1 MGVAIMVG
9 REICEIAP
17 AVSDEMKRMFS
28 SIAEEEKRKAEWK
41 QSITEAAAIL
51 RQRNMEK
58 IKELKTKLD
67 ASRKETQL
75 AVQRIE
81 DEKQVHASTSR
92 LLDAER
98 RERAAEL
105 RLFMKRIRD
114 MSDGAR
120 RAMTE
125 VLASFDEHFDD
136 VKKDAGSRASSG
148 RAEGEGADK

>member
-17 AVSDEMKRMFS
+17 AVSDEMKRMSS
-28 SIAEEEKRKAEWK
+28 SIVQEEKRKAEWK
-41 QSITEAAAIL
+41 QSITEATAIL
-51 RQRNMEK
+51 RQRDMEE
-58 IKELKTKLD
+58 IKDLRTKLD
-67 ASRKETQL
+67 ASRKEIQL

-81 DEKQVHASTSR
+81 DEKQVHASTSQ

-98 RERAAEL
+98 RERAAEK
-105 RLFMKRIRD
+105 RLFMKRIKD

-120 RAMTE
+120 RAMTD

-136 VKKDAGSRASSG
+136 VKKDAGSRANSRG
-148 RAEGEGADK
+148 TEGEAADK